1 MNKKML
7 LLFSAMFFI
16 GVLLIGNGITGLYF
30 LDFKQPPC
38 DEDLDCLNSDVCCLF
53 YNEDFGVCDKI
64 PNCEAIKQVT
74 FEARQSYS
82 TYDSLEKQDVNN
94 PKLISSH
101 IEGPSKNNA
110 IYSALVGM
118 FLILFAVGGYF
129 IGKIR
134 DIHQGRSRSLYRH
147 HKE

>member
-7 LLFSAMFFI
+7 ILFSSMFLI

-38 DEDLDCLNSDVCCLF
+38 DEDLDCQELNVCCLF
-53 YNEDFGVCDKI
+53 YNENFGVCDLEE
-64 PNCEAIKQVT
+64 NCKAITQVT

-82 TYDSLEKQDVNN
+82 TYDLKQQDMQN
-94 PKLISSH
+94 PNLISSH
-101 IEGPSKNNA
+101 IEGPSKNKA

-118 FLILFAVGGYF
+118 FLILFALGGYF

-147 HKE
+147 HK